1 MHVLGNIFPFL
12 AWIGELN
19 QKVLKADLVAGLT
32 GAVLVLPQGVAFASI
47 AGLPAQYGLYCA
59 IVPAI
64 VAALFGSSRHLIS
77 GPTTAI
83 SLVVFS
89 NLSALAAPMS
99 QDYISLALSLAL
111 LVGLLQLGLGLA
123 RMGVL
128 INFVSHSVMLGFTT
142 GAAILIATT
151 QVKHFFGIELPP
163 GESFIHTWLDFLTRM
178 DETNW
183 RVLSLAGFTF
193 LCALVIKSVR
203 PRYPAMLIA
212 MILGSGLNWLLSGH
226 LHGVA
231 LVGALP
237 QTLPPFHI
245 PDLDLNIVR
254 ELAPGALA
262 ICMLGLT
269 EATSI
274 AKAVAAKS
282 DQRIDNNQEFIGQG
296 LSNIV
301 GSFFSAY
308 ASSGSFTRTGVNYE
322 SGAKTPLAGVS
333 SALFLAVILLIVTPL
348 MAWLPIPCMAGVILL
363 VAMNLVSPSR
373 IRMVLRTSRGES
385 AVMILTFLATLFFK
399 LEIAVLSGVLLSLIL
414 YLERTSHPRF
424 TVLAPAEMPHGR
436 RFLDA
441 RHAGLQECP
450 QLMVLRLEGSIFFG
464 AVNYIENNL
473 NAFIQKHPEQRH
485 ILIVASGMNFID
497 VTGCE
502 MLFHENSELFSGG
515 RMLYLCS
522 IKPKVDEVLR
532 RGGCLSRFKEQN
544 IFADKAEAVSYIVP
558 HLDPER
564 CRVCTAR
571 VFKECSQMPG
581 PISEPESG
589 Q

>member
-1 MHVLGNIFPFL
+1 MHFLGNIFPFL
-12 AWIGELN
+12 TWVGAVN
-19 QKVLKADLVAGLT
+19 RKVLKADLLAGLT

-47 AGLPAQYGLYCA
+47 AGLPPQYGLYCA
-59 IVPAI
+59 IVPTI

-99 QDYISLALSLAL
+99 QEYISLALSLAL

-128 INFVSHSVMLGFTT
+128 INFVSHSVLLGFTT
-142 GAAILIATT
+142 GAAILIVTT
-151 QVKHFFGIELPP
+151 QVKHFFGIALPP
-163 GESFIHTWLDFLTRM
+163 GESFIYTWLDFAARM
-178 DETNW
+178 GETNW
-183 RVLSLAGFTF
+183 RVLSIASFTF
-193 LCALVIKSVR
+193 VCALTIKLLR

-212 MILGSGLNWLLSGH
+212 MILGSVLSWLLSGH

-237 QTLPPFHI
+237 QTLPPFGI
-245 PDLDLNIVR
+245 PDLDLNMVR
-254 ELAPGALA
+254 DLAPGALA

-269 EATSI
+269 EASSI
-274 AKAVAAKS
+274 ARAVAAKS
-282 DQRIDNNQEFIGQG
+282 DQRINNNQEFIGQG
-296 LSNIV
+296 LANIA

-322 SGAKTPLAGVS
+322 AGAKTPLAAVA

-363 VAMNLVSPSR
+363 VAMNLVSPGK

-385 AVMILTFLATLFFK
+385 AVMILTFLATLLFK

-424 TVLAPAEMPHGR
+424 TVLAPADLPQGR

-441 RHAGLQECP
+441 RHAGLKECP

-464 AVNYIENNL
+464 AVNYIEERL
-473 NAFIQKHPEQRH
+473 NTIIQENPEQAH

-497 VTGCE
+497 VTGCD

-522 IKPKVDEVLR
+522 IKPEVDEVLR

-544 IFADKAEAVSYIVP
+544 IFPEKSEAVSYIVP

-571 VFKECSQMPG
+571 VFKECSQRPG
-581 PISEPESG
+581 PESE
-589 Q
+589 